1 MESLLLLLLLRFMV
15 EIAIAT
21 RLPQL
26 LMGEVVGGCGT
37 LSRSDSGAAT
47 TVGWLLGRVGVT
59 GVEAGFVLVRGGGGC
74 GQRMVQEGFDAK
86 VWKSGGVGPCGARYW
101 KIRSTCWTSPEV
113 LHPSF

>member
-1 MESLLLLLLLRFMV
+1 
-15 EIAIAT
+15 
-21 RLPQL
+21 
-26 LMGEVVGGCGT
+26 MGEVVGGCGT